1 MCIRDQLVS
10 RGLRG
15 RRGVLLA
22 SGRYLRLQVP
32 LGAVT
37 CCRVR
42 PSRAVEIRLA
52 MAFASCRSDI
62 WSASLMLGTI
72 RPWGVA
78 AAIPRLTYF
87 LTTISW
93 APRPGRRSG
102 YGTTRGGGE
111 RPPHAALADLQARE
125 PKMSFDDLRIEVR
138 GWSTASSDPSGNCSA
153 VPPRCLMSRGP
164 G

>member
-1 MCIRDQLVS
+1 MCVTTQLVS

-52 MAFASCRSDI
+52 MAFASYRSDI

-78 AAIPRLTYF
+78 AAILRLTYF

-93 APRPGRRSG
+93 APRPGRRSA
-102 YGTTRGGGE
+102 YGRGVSCSGSNADTVLFRARTVARTLSRPSVTSWPTRTHVAE
-111 RPPHAALADLQARE
+111 Q
-125 PKMSFDDLRIEVR
+125 I
-138 GWSTASSDPSGNCSA
+138 
-153 VPPRCLMSRGP
+153 
-164 G
+164 